1 MTVIAFAIVDLALLL
16 VTAGLGLAS
25 LLAWVRHRSAGLPVV
40 RIAAHV
46 ALQVLSIGIW
56 AAFVLTGAVLLAW
69 IAFAVITAGQV
80 LGDLLM
86 FASYRARH
94 PGAVRADY
102 RAVSGD
108 VLSFRRPVPAL
119 HALVG
124 ALAWFGMLA
133 ICIAATV
140 IAATVMA

>member
-1 MTVIAFAIVDLALLL
+1 MPIVVWAIADLALLL
-16 VTAGLGLAS
+16 ITAGLGLAA
-25 LLAWVRHRSAGLPVV
+25 LLVWSRHRAAGFPAG
-40 RIAAHV
+40 RITAHV
-46 ALQVLSIGIW
+46 VLQILSIGIW
-56 AAFVLTGAVLLAW
+56 TAFAITGAVPLGW

-86 FASYRARH
+86 FASHRARH
-94 PGAVRADY
+94 PGAAEAGY

-133 ICIAATV
+133 ICVVATV
-140 IAATVMA
+140 AG